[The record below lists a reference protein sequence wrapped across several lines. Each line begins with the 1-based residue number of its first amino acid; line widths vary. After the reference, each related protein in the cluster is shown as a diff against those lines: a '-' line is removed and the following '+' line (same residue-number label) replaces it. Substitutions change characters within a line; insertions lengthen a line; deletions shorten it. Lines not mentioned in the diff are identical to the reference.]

1 MAQELVAKDESSEAS
16 MAAAEEGALRE
27 RKEGPAGTSSPVWVL
42 GGFLCAAMVLMGLV
56 SRATAWQLAVDLS
69 AERHGVAEEVPVSL
83 WHLPS
88 AVLIYVWAD
97 GHFYWQHRLMHYP
110 VLYKLFHKVRVG
122 MACNGM

>member
-1 MAQELVAKDESSEAS
+1 MPLSLSLSLHRTNPEYPDARRVL
-16 MAAAEEGALRE
+16 EEVGWS
-27 RKEGPAGTSSPVWVL
+27 AGSIAV
-42 GGFLCAAMVLMGLV
+42 
-56 SRATAWQLAVDLS
+56 ATAWQLAVDLS

-122 MACNGM
+122 MACKGM